1 MKGGEGDFFIRHHFR
16 IEGVEG
22 SRIQVVKFLSLEPWN
37 PCLPADRLE
46 FSNLFGLGRL
56 NGTMTQVRTRFA
68 PSPTGDLH
76 IGGAR
81 TALFNWLLA
90 RQARGVFILR
100 IEDTDVARSTQ
111 ESIQVILDAM
121 TWLGM
126 DWDEGPF
133 YQTQRVSFYR
143 EAAEKLLKEGKAYRC
158 YCTPEELETKREAAL
173 KAGIKPKYDRT
184 CLHRARL
191 GAKPRAQIPSAIRF
205 LSPDEGKTVVEDLIQ
220 GRVEFD
226 NTELD
231 DLIILRSDGLPTYNF
246 SVVVDDAT
254 MGITHVIRGNDHL
267 NNTPRQIQI
276 YQGLGYPI
284 PQFGHVPMILGPDK
298 KKLSKRHGAQSVMEY
313 KKLGYL
319 PQAVV
324 NYLVR
329 LGWSYGDQEEF
340 TREELIEKFSL
351 EAVGRSAAAI
361 NPGKLDWLN
370 SQYIKKIELDDLV
383 QRVQPFIEAKG
394 YSNIDPDL
402 LRKAILSFK
411 ERVKTLVEMAE
422 LSEFYFCDEIA
433 YDEKAAGK
441 FLSQETMPIF
451 SQMIPSLSKESVL
464 GKEKAHQL
472 IEQLAETRGE
482 PLVKIAQPIRV
493 ALTGRTVSPPIDEVM
508 EVLGKEK
515 VIKRLER
522 AIEYI
527 KKSEIRISK
536 SETNQKSK

>member
-1 MKGGEGDFFIRHHFR
+1 
-16 IEGVEG
+16 
-22 SRIQVVKFLSLEPWN
+22 
-37 PCLPADRLE
+37 
-46 FSNLFGLGRL
+46 
-56 NGTMTQVRTRFA
+56 MTQVRTRFA

-90 RQARGVFILR
+90 RHAQGVFILR

-111 ESIQVILDAM
+111 DSIQVILDAM

-133 YQTQRVSFYR
+133 YQTHRMSFYQ
-143 EAAEKLLKEGKAYRC
+143 EAVERLLRVGKAYRC

-184 CLHRARL
+184 CFNRKSFPL
-191 GAKPRAQIPSAIRF
+191 GSPSAVRF
-205 LSPDEGKTVVEDLIQ
+205 LSPDEGRTVVEDLIQ

-276 YQGLGYPI
+276 YQALGYPI
-284 PQFGHVPMILGPDK
+284 PNFGHVSMILGPDK

-313 KKLGYL
+313 KKMGYL

-351 EAVGRSAAAI
+351 GAVGRSAAAI

-370 SQYIKKIELDDLV
+370 AQHIKKIELDELI
-383 QRVQPFIEAKG
+383 QRVLPFIEAKG
-394 YSNIDPDL
+394 YSNIHPDL
-402 LRKAILSFK
+402 LRKAILSLR
-411 ERVKTLVEMAE
+411 ERVKTLVELAD
-422 LSEFYFCDEIA
+422 LSEFYFCEKIA

-441 FLSQETMPIF
+441 FLNQETLSMFNLAIT
-451 SQMIPSLSKESVL
+451 SLLNESVL
-464 GKEKAHQL
+464 EKERVHGL
-472 IEQLAETRGE
+472 IQQLAETRGE

-493 ALTGRTVSPPIDEVM
+493 ALTGRTVSPPIDEVIV
-508 EVLGKEK
+508 VLGKAE
-515 VIKRLER
+515 VVKRLQK
-522 AIEYI
+522 AVEYI
-527 KKSEIRISK
+527 KGVNVK
-536 SETNQKSK
+536 

>member
-1 MKGGEGDFFIRHHFR
+1 MM
-16 IEGVEG
+16 
-22 SRIQVVKFLSLEPWN
+22 SSL
-37 PCLPADRLE
+37 
-46 FSNLFGLGRL
+46 
-56 NGTMTQVRTRFA
+56 RTRFA

-90 RQARGVFILR
+90 RHSHGVFVLR

-133 YQTQRVSFYR
+133 YQTQRMSFYQQ
-143 EAAEKLLKEGKAYRC
+143 AAEKLLKEGKAYPC
-158 YCTPEELETKREAAL
+158 YCTPDELEKKRDAAL

-184 CLHRARL
+184 CLHRKSFPP
-191 GAKPRAQIPSAIRF
+191 GRAYTIRF
-205 LSPDEGKTVVEDLIQ
+205 LSPDTGKTLVEDLIQ

-231 DLIILRSDGLPTYNF
+231 DLIIMRSDGFPTYNF

-254 MGITHVIRGNDHL
+254 MEITHVIRGNDHL

-276 YQGLGYPI
+276 YQALGYAL
-284 PQFGHVPMILGPDK
+284 PQFGHVSMILGPDK

-313 KKLGYL
+313 QKMGYL
-319 PQAVV
+319 GQAVV

-329 LGWSYGDQEEF
+329 LGWAYGDQEEF
-340 TREELIEKFSL
+340 SREELIEKFSL

-370 SQYIKKIELDDLV
+370 AQYIKKVALEELV
-383 QRVQPFIEAKG
+383 RGVRPFIEAKG
-394 YSNIDPDL
+394 YSNVNPDL
-402 LRKAILSFK
+402 LRKAVLSLR

-422 LSEFYFCDEIA
+422 VSEFYFCEEIP
-433 YDEKAAGK
+433 YDEKAAAK
-441 FLSQETMPIF
+441 FLNPETLPVLHQAIT
-451 SQMIPSLSKESVL
+451 SLFNESVFE
-464 GKEKAHQL
+464 KERVHGL
-472 IEQLAETRGE
+472 LHRLAETRGE
-482 PLVKIAQPIRV
+482 PLVKIAQPVRV

-508 EVLGKEK
+508 EVLGKAE
-515 VIKRLER
+515 VLKRLQK
-522 AIEYI
+522 AIEYV
-527 KKSEIRISK
+527 KK
-536 SETNQKSK
+536 SETNQKSQ

>member
-1 MKGGEGDFFIRHHFR
+1 M
-16 IEGVEG
+16 V
-22 SRIQVVKFLSLEPWN
+22 
-37 PCLPADRLE
+37 
-46 FSNLFGLGRL
+46 
-56 NGTMTQVRTRFA
+56 QVRTRFA

-90 RQARGVFILR
+90 RHSQGIFILR

-133 YQTQRVSFYR
+133 YQTQRMSFYQ
-143 EAAEKLLKEGKAYRC
+143 EAAEKLLREGRAYRC
-158 YCTPEELETKREAAL
+158 YCSPEELEIKREAASR
-173 KAGIKPKYDRT
+173 AGIKPKYDRA
-184 CLHRARL
+184 CLGRTSFPPGR
-191 GAKPRAQIPSAIRF
+191 PSAIRF

-231 DLIILRSDGLPTYNF
+231 DLIILRSDGFPTYNF

-254 MGITHVIRGNDHL
+254 MEITHVIRGNDHL

-276 YQGLGYPI
+276 YQALGYPI
-284 PQFGHVPMILGPDK
+284 PKFGHVPMILGPDK

-313 KKLGYL
+313 KEMGYL
-319 PQAVV
+319 PQTVV

-340 TREELIEKFSL
+340 TQKELIEKFSL
-351 EAVGRSAAAI
+351 EAVGKSAAAI

-383 QRVQPFIEAKG
+383 QSVRPFLEAKG
-394 YSNIDPDL
+394 FLNIDSDL
-402 LRKAILSFK
+402 LRKALRSFR
-411 ERVKTLVEMAE
+411 ERVKTLVEMAD
-422 LSEFYFCDEIA
+422 LSEFYFSEEIV

-441 FLSQETMPIF
+441 FLNQETVPVLNQIITF
-451 SQMIPSLSKESVL
+451 LSNESIL
-464 GKEKAHQL
+464 GKENAHRQ
-472 IEQLAETRGE
+472 IQQLAEARGE
-482 PLVKIAQPIRV
+482 PLVKIAQPLRV

-508 EVLGKEK
+508 EILGKES
-515 VIKRLER
+515 VIKRLKR

-527 KKSEIRISK
+527 EHKSPITEH
-536 SETNQKSK
+536 Q

>member
-1 MKGGEGDFFIRHHFR
+1 
-16 IEGVEG
+16 
-22 SRIQVVKFLSLEPWN
+22 
-37 PCLPADRLE
+37 
-46 FSNLFGLGRL
+46 
-56 NGTMTQVRTRFA
+56 MTKVRTRFA

-81 TALFNWLLA
+81 TAIFNWLLA
-90 RQARGVFILR
+90 RHTQGAFILR

-133 YQTQRVSFYR
+133 YQTQRISLYQ
-143 EAAEKLLKEGKAYRC
+143 EAAERLLKQGKAYRC
-158 YCTPEELETKREAAL
+158 YCTPEEVAEKREAAL
-173 KAGIKPKYDRT
+173 KAGVKPKYDRT
-184 CLHRARL
+184 CLSR
-191 GAKPRAQIPSAIRF
+191 KPPYPDGPYAIRF
-205 LSPDEGKTVVEDLIQ
+205 LSPDEGKTGVEDLIQ
-220 GRVEFD
+220 GHVQFD

-267 NNTPRQIQI
+267 NNTPRQMQI
-276 YQGLGYPI
+276 YQALDYPL
-284 PQFGHVPMILGPDK
+284 PQFGHVSMILGPDK

-313 KKLGYL
+313 KKMGYL

-340 TREELIEKFSL
+340 TQEELIEKFSL
-351 EAVGRSAAAI
+351 KAVGRSPAAI

-370 SQYIKKIELDDLV
+370 AQYIKRTELGELV
-383 QRVQPFIEAKG
+383 QRARPFMEAKG
-394 YSNIDPDL
+394 YSMTDLDL
-402 LRKAILSFK
+402 LRKAVLSLR

-422 LSEFYFCDEIA
+422 LSEFYFSEEIG
-433 YDEKAAGK
+433 YEEKAAEK
-441 FLSQETMPIF
+441 FLKTDAVPLFEQIIAALAKEGVFDKGSGHRLIQEM
-451 SQMIPSLSKESVL
+451 
-464 GKEKAHQL
+464 
-472 IEQLAETRGE
+472 AEHRE
-482 PLVKIAQPIRV
+482 MPLVKIAQPIRV
-493 ALTGRTVSPPIDEVM
+493 ALTGKTVSPPIDEVM
-508 EVLGKEK
+508 ETLGRER
-515 VIKRLER
+515 VIQRLKK

-527 KKSEIRISK
+527 KGSR
-536 SETNQKSK
+536 

>member
-1 MKGGEGDFFIRHHFR
+1 
-16 IEGVEG
+16 
-22 SRIQVVKFLSLEPWN
+22 
-37 PCLPADRLE
+37 
-46 FSNLFGLGRL
+46 
-56 NGTMTQVRTRFA
+56 MTKIRTRFA

-90 RQARGVFILR
+90 RHAQGVFILR
-100 IEDTDVARSTQ
+100 IEDTDVARST
-111 ESIQVILDAM
+111 EEAIQVILDAM

-133 YQTQRVSFYR
+133 YQTERISLYQ
-143 EAAEKLLKEGKAYRC
+143 EAAEKLLNKGKAYRC
-158 YCTPEELETKREAAL
+158 YCTPEELTAKREAAL

-184 CLHRARL
+184 CLNRKSFPS
-191 GAKPRAQIPSAIRF
+191 GKSSAIRF
-205 LSPDEGKTVVEDLIQ
+205 LSPEEGKTVVEDIIQ

-226 NTELD
+226 NSELD

-254 MGITHVIRGNDHL
+254 MEITHVIRGNDHL

-276 YQGLGYPI
+276 YQALDYPL
-284 PQFGHVPMILGPDK
+284 PKFGHVPMILGPDK

-313 KKLGYL
+313 QKMGYL

-340 TREELIEKFSL
+340 TREELIEKFNM
-351 EAVGRSAAAI
+351 EAVGRSAAAM

-370 SQYIKKIELDDLV
+370 AQYIKKIELDELV
-383 QRVQPFIEAKG
+383 QRVQPFIEARG
-394 YSNIDPDL
+394 YLNINPDR
-402 LRKAILSFK
+402 LRKAVLSLR
-411 ERVKTLVEMAE
+411 ERAKTLVEMAE
-422 LSEFYFCDEIA
+422 LSEFYFCEEIA
-433 YDEKAAGK
+433 YDEKMAVK
-441 FLSQETMPIF
+441 FLNQETLLVLNQI
-451 SQMIPSLSKESVL
+451 IPSLSEESTL
-464 GKEKAHQL
+464 EKGNVHPL
-472 IEQLAETRGE
+472 IQQLAEMRGE
-482 PLVKIAQPIRV
+482 PLVKIAQPLRV

-508 EVLGKEK
+508 EVLGKEE
-515 VIKRLER
+515 VIKRLQR

-527 KKSEIRISK
+527 E
-536 SETNQKSK
+536 KSK

>member
-1 MKGGEGDFFIRHHFR
+1 MSG
-16 IEGVEG
+16 
-22 SRIQVVKFLSLEPWN
+22 
-37 PCLPADRLE
+37 
-46 FSNLFGLGRL
+46 
-56 NGTMTQVRTRFA
+56 VRTRFA

-90 RQARGVFILR
+90 RHSHGVFILR

-111 ESIQVILDAM
+111 ESMQVILDAM

-133 YQTQRVSFYR
+133 YQTQRMSFYQ
-143 EAAEKLLKEGKAYRC
+143 EAAEKLLREGRAYRC
-158 YCTPEELETKREAAL
+158 YCTPEELEIKREAAL
-173 KAGIKPKYDRT
+173 KTGIKPKYDRT
-184 CLHRARL
+184 CFQRKSFPP
-191 GAKPRAQIPSAIRF
+191 GGPSAIRF

-267 NNTPRQIQI
+267 NNTPRQIQV
-276 YQGLGYPI
+276 YQALGYPI

-313 KKLGYL
+313 KTMGYL

-340 TREELIEKFSL
+340 TREELIEKFNL
-351 EAVGRSAAAI
+351 EAVGRSASAI

-370 SQYIKKIELDDLV
+370 AQYIKKIELEELV
-383 QRVQPFIEAKG
+383 QRVRPFVEAKG
-394 YSNIDPDL
+394 YLNIDTDL
-402 LRKAILSFK
+402 LRKAVLSLR
-411 ERVKTLVEMAE
+411 ERVKTLVEMAAV
-422 LSEFYFCDEIA
+422 SEFYFCEEIA
-433 YDEKAAGK
+433 YDEKAAAK
-441 FLSQETMPIF
+441 FLNQETISMFNQAIT
-451 SQMIPSLSKESVL
+451 SLLNESVL
-464 GKEKAHQL
+464 EKERVHGL
-472 IEQLAETRGE
+472 IQQLAETRGE
-482 PLVKIAQPIRV
+482 PLVKIAQPLRV
-493 ALTGRTVSPPIDEVM
+493 ALTGRTVSPPIDAVM
-508 EVLGKEK
+508 EVLGKKE
-515 VIKRLER
+515 VIKRLHR
-522 AIEYI
+522 AIEFM
-527 KKSEIRISK
+527 KRVNVK
-536 SETNQKSK
+536 

>member
-1 MKGGEGDFFIRHHFR
+1 M
-16 IEGVEG
+16 
-22 SRIQVVKFLSLEPWN
+22 
-37 PCLPADRLE
+37 
-46 FSNLFGLGRL
+46 SN
-56 NGTMTQVRTRFA
+56 VRARFA

-90 RQARGVFILR
+90 RHSQGVFILR
-100 IEDTDVARSTQ
+100 IEDTDAARSTQ

-133 YQTQRVSFYR
+133 YQTERVSLYR

-158 YCTPEELETKREAAL
+158 YCTPEELETKREAAM
-173 KAGIKPKYDRT
+173 KAGIKPKYDRA
-184 CLHRARL
+184 CLGRTSFPSGR
-191 GAKPRAQIPSAIRF
+191 PSAIRF
-205 LSPDEGKTVVEDLIQ
+205 LSPEEGKTVVEDLIQ

-276 YQGLGYPI
+276 YQALGYPI
-284 PQFGHVPMILGPDK
+284 PKFGHVPMILGPDK

-313 KKLGYL
+313 KKMGYL
-319 PQAVV
+319 PQAVT

-340 TREELIEKFSL
+340 NREELIEKFSL

-370 SQYIKKIELDDLV
+370 SQYMKKIELEELI
-383 QRVQPFIEAKG
+383 QRVRPFIEAKG
-394 YSNIDPDL
+394 YSTLDPDR
-402 LRKAILSFK
+402 LRKAISSLR
-411 ERVKTLVEMAE
+411 ERVKTLVEMADQ
-422 LSEFYFCDEIA
+422 SEFYFSDEII

-441 FLSQETMPIF
+441 FLNQEATPMLNQVIT
-451 SQMIPSLSKESVL
+451 SLSREPLLEKENV
-464 GKEKAHQL
+464 HRL
-472 IEQLAETRGE
+472 IQELSETRGE
-482 PLVKIAQPIRV
+482 PLVKVAQPLRV
-493 ALTGRTVSPPIDEVM
+493 ALTGRTVSPPIDEVI
-508 EVLGKEK
+508 EVLGKES
-515 VIKRLER
+515 VIKRLKK

-527 KKSEIRISK
+527 EHKSPITK
-536 SETNQKSK
+536 HQ

>member
-1 MKGGEGDFFIRHHFR
+1 
-16 IEGVEG
+16 
-22 SRIQVVKFLSLEPWN
+22 
-37 PCLPADRLE
+37 
-46 FSNLFGLGRL
+46 
-56 NGTMTQVRTRFA
+56 MTKVRTRFA

-81 TALFNWLLA
+81 TAIFNWLLA
-90 RQARGVFILR
+90 RHTQGAFILR

-133 YQTQRVSFYR
+133 YQTQRISLYQ
-143 EAAEKLLKEGKAYRC
+143 EAAERLLKQGKAYRC
-158 YCTPEELETKREAAL
+158 YCTPEEVAEKREAAL
-173 KAGIKPKYDRT
+173 KAGVKPKYDRT
-184 CLHRARL
+184 CLSR
-191 GAKPRAQIPSAIRF
+191 KPPYPDGPYAIRF
-205 LSPDEGKTVVEDLIQ
+205 LSPDEGKTGVEDLIQ
-220 GRVEFD
+220 GHVQFD

-276 YQGLGYPI
+276 YQALDYPL
-284 PQFGHVPMILGPDK
+284 PQFGHVSMILGPDK

-313 KKLGYL
+313 KKMGYL

-340 TREELIEKFSL
+340 TQEELIEKFSL
-351 EAVGRSAAAI
+351 KAVGRSPAAI

-370 SQYIKKIELDDLV
+370 AQYIKRTELGELV
-383 QRVQPFIEAKG
+383 QRARPFMEAKG
-394 YSNIDPDL
+394 YSMTDLDL
-402 LRKAILSFK
+402 LRKAVLSLR
-411 ERVKTLVEMAE
+411 ERVKTLVEMAD
-422 LSEFYFCDEIA
+422 LSEFYFCKEIVYEA
-433 YDEKAAGK
+433 KAAEK
-441 FLSQETMPIF
+441 FLTSESVPILKQSTEAF
-451 SQMIPSLSKESVL
+451 SKEANLDKGTV
-464 GKEKAHQL
+464 HRH
-472 IEQLAETRGE
+472 IEQLASSRGE

-493 ALTGRTVSPPIDEVM
+493 ALTGKTVSPPIDEVV
-508 EVLGKEK
+508 EILGSSTATQ
-515 VIKRLER
+515 RLR
-522 AIEYI
+522 KAIEFI
-527 KKSEIRISK
+527 ESK
-536 SETNQKSK
+536 DKE

>member
-1 MKGGEGDFFIRHHFR
+1 
-16 IEGVEG
+16 
-22 SRIQVVKFLSLEPWN
+22 
-37 PCLPADRLE
+37 
-46 FSNLFGLGRL
+46 
-56 NGTMTQVRTRFA
+56 MTKVRTRFA

-81 TALFNWLLA
+81 TAIFNWLLA
-90 RQARGVFILR
+90 RHTQGAFILR

-133 YQTQRVSFYR
+133 YQTQRISLYQ
-143 EAAEKLLKEGKAYRC
+143 EAAERLLKQGKAYRC
-158 YCTPEELETKREAAL
+158 YCTPEEVAKKREAAL
-173 KAGIKPKYDRT
+173 KAGVKPKYDRT
-184 CLHRARL
+184 CLSR
-191 GAKPRAQIPSAIRF
+191 KPPYPDGPYAIRF
-205 LSPDEGKTVVEDLIQ
+205 LSPDEGKTGVEDLIQ
-220 GRVEFD
+220 GHVQFD

-276 YQGLGYPI
+276 YQALDYPL
-284 PQFGHVPMILGPDK
+284 PKFGHVSMILGPDK

-313 KKLGYL
+313 KKMGYL

-340 TREELIEKFSL
+340 TQEELIEKFSL
-351 EAVGRSAAAI
+351 EAVGRSPAAI

-370 SQYIKKIELDDLV
+370 AQYIKRTELGELV
-383 QRVQPFIEAKG
+383 QRARPFMEAKG
-394 YSNIDPDL
+394 YSMTDLDL
-402 LRKAILSFK
+402 LRKAVLSLR

-422 LSEFYFCDEIA
+422 LSEFYFSEEIG
-433 YDEKAAGK
+433 YEEKAAEK
-441 FLSQETMPIF
+441 FLKTDAVPLFEQIIAALAKEGVFDKGSGHRLIQEM
-451 SQMIPSLSKESVL
+451 
-464 GKEKAHQL
+464 
-472 IEQLAETRGE
+472 AEHRE
-482 PLVKIAQPIRV
+482 MPLVKIAQPIRV
-493 ALTGRTVSPPIDEVM
+493 ALTGKTVSPPIDEVM
-508 EVLGKEK
+508 ETLGRER
-515 VIKRLER
+515 VIQRLKK

-527 KKSEIRISK
+527 KGSR
-536 SETNQKSK
+536 

>member
-1 MKGGEGDFFIRHHFR
+1 
-16 IEGVEG
+16 
-22 SRIQVVKFLSLEPWN
+22 
-37 PCLPADRLE
+37 
-46 FSNLFGLGRL
+46 
-56 NGTMTQVRTRFA
+56 MTKVRTRFA

-90 RQARGVFILR
+90 RHAQGIFILR
-100 IEDTDVARSTQ
+100 IEDTDIARSTQ

-133 YQTQRVSFYR
+133 YQTQRMSFYQ
-143 EAAEKLLKEGKAYRC
+143 EVAEKLLKEGKAYRC
-158 YCTPEELETKREAAL
+158 YCTPEELEIKREAAL
-173 KAGIKPKYDRT
+173 RAGIKPKYDRT
-184 CLHRARL
+184 CLHRKSFPPE
-191 GAKPRAQIPSAIRF
+191 KPFAIRF
-205 LSPDEGKTVVEDLIQ
+205 LSPEEGKTTVEDLIQ

-231 DLIILRSDGLPTYNF
+231 DLIILRSDGFPTYNF

-254 MGITHVIRGNDHL
+254 MDITHVIRGNDHL

-284 PQFGHVPMILGPDK
+284 PKFGHVPMILGPDK

-313 KKLGYL
+313 QKMGYL

-340 TREELIEKFSL
+340 SLEELIEKFRL

-370 SQYIKKIELDDLV
+370 SQYIKKIELDELV
-383 QRVQPFIEAKG
+383 QKVQPFIEAKG
-394 YSNIDPDL
+394 HSNLDPNL
-402 LRKAILSFK
+402 LRKAVLSLR

-422 LSEFYFCDEIA
+422 LSEYYFCEEVV
-433 YDEKAAGK
+433 YDEKAAVK
-441 FLSQETMPIF
+441 FLNQETVPMLEQIAL
-451 SQMIPSLSKESVL
+451 SLSEESTLKKEN
-464 GKEKAHQL
+464 AHRL
-472 IEQLAETRGE
+472 IQQLAETRRE
-482 PLVKIAQPIRV
+482 PLVKIAQPLRV
-493 ALTGRTVSPPIDEVM
+493 ALTGRTISPPIDEVM
-508 EVLGKEK
+508 EVLGKGE
-515 VIKRLER
+515 VIKRIEK

-527 KKSEIRISK
+527 KKSEVRISK
-536 SETNQKSK
+536 S

>member
-1 MKGGEGDFFIRHHFR
+1 MMSK
-16 IEGVEG
+16 
-22 SRIQVVKFLSLEPWN
+22 
-37 PCLPADRLE
+37 
-46 FSNLFGLGRL
+46 
-56 NGTMTQVRTRFA
+56 VRTRFA

-90 RQARGVFILR
+90 RHEKGVFILR

-133 YQTQRVSFYR
+133 YQTQRIRFYQ
-143 EAAEKLLKEGKAYRC
+143 EAAEKLLEERKAYRC

-184 CLHRARL
+184 CLNRKSFPP
-191 GAKPRAQIPSAIRF
+191 GSPSAIRF
-205 LSPDEGKTVVEDLIQ
+205 LSPNEGKTVVEDLIQ
-220 GRVEFD
+220 GHVEFD

-246 SVVVDDAT
+246 SVVLDDAI
-254 MGITHVIRGNDHL
+254 MGITYVIRGNDHL

-276 YQGLGYPI
+276 YQALSYPI
-284 PQFGHVPMILGPDK
+284 PKFGHVPMILGPDK
-298 KKLSKRHGAQSVMEY
+298 KKLSKRHGAPSVMEY

-340 TREELIEKFSL
+340 TPEELIEKFRL

-370 SQYIKKIELDDLV
+370 SQYIKRLELDELV
-383 QRVQPFIEAKG
+383 QRVRPFIEAKG
-394 YSNIDPDL
+394 YSNIDADL
-402 LRKAILSFK
+402 LRMAVRSLR
-411 ERVKTLVEMAE
+411 ERVKTLVEMAD
-422 LSEFYFCDEIA
+422 LSEFYFCEEIA

-441 FLSQETMPIF
+441 FLSKET
-451 SQMIPSLSKESVL
+451 IPMFQQVIASLLKESVL
-464 GKEKAHQL
+464 GKENVHRLVQ
-472 IEQLAETRGE
+472 QLAEMRAE

-493 ALTGRTVSPPIDEVM
+493 ALTGRSVSPPIDEVM

-515 VIKRLER
+515 VIQRLER
-522 AIEYI
+522 AIEYMEGHSA
-527 KKSEIRISK
+527 K
-536 SETNQKSK
+536 

>member
-1 MKGGEGDFFIRHHFR
+1 
-16 IEGVEG
+16 
-22 SRIQVVKFLSLEPWN
+22 
-37 PCLPADRLE
+37 
-46 FSNLFGLGRL
+46 
-56 NGTMTQVRTRFA
+56 MTQVRTRFA

-90 RQARGVFILR
+90 RHAHGSFILR

-111 ESIQVILDAM
+111 DSIQIILDAM

-133 YQTQRVSFYR
+133 YQTQRMSFYQ
-143 EAAEKLLKEGKAYRC
+143 EAAEKLLREGRAYRC
-158 YCTPEELETKREAAL
+158 YCTPDELEKKREAAL

-184 CLHRARL
+184 CLDRKSLPA
-191 GAKPRAQIPSAIRF
+191 GKPSAIRF
-205 LSPDEGKTVVEDLIQ
+205 LSPDTGKTVVEDLIQ

-231 DLIILRSDGLPTYNF
+231 DLIILRSDGFPTYNF

-254 MGITHVIRGNDHL
+254 MRITHVIRGNDHL

-276 YQGLGYPI
+276 YQALGYPL
-284 PQFGHVPMILGPDK
+284 PQFGHVSMILGPDK

-313 KKLGYL
+313 QKLGYL

-329 LGWSYGDQEEF
+329 LGWAHGDQEEF
-340 TREELIEKFSL
+340 TREELIGKFSL

-370 SQYIKKIELDDLV
+370 AQYIKKIELEELV
-383 QRVQPFIEAKG
+383 QRVRPFIEAKG
-394 YSNIDPDL
+394 YSNIDPQV
-402 LRKAILSFK
+402 LRKALLSLR
-411 ERVKTLVEMAE
+411 ERVKTLVEMADV
-422 LSEFYFCDEIA
+422 SEFYFCEEIT
-433 YDEKAAGK
+433 YDEKAAAK
-441 FLSQETMPIF
+441 FLNQETLPMLHQAIT
-451 SQMIPSLSKESVL
+451 SLSNESVL
-464 GKEKAHQL
+464 EKERVHGL
-472 IEQLAETRGE
+472 IQQLAETGGE
-482 PLVKIAQPIRV
+482 PLVKIAQPLRV

-508 EVLGKEK
+508 DVLGKER
-515 VIKRLER
+515 VIQRLQK
-522 AIEYI
+522 AIEKI
-527 KKSEIRISK
+527 G
-536 SETNQKSK
+536 

>member
-1 MKGGEGDFFIRHHFR
+1 MEK
-16 IEGVEG
+16 
-22 SRIQVVKFLSLEPWN
+22 
-37 PCLPADRLE
+37 
-46 FSNLFGLGRL
+46 
-56 NGTMTQVRTRFA
+56 VRTRFA

-90 RQARGVFILR
+90 RHAKGTFILR

-126 DWDEGPF
+126 DWDEGAY
-133 YQTQRVSFYR
+133 YQSQRISLYQ
-143 EAAEKLLKEGKAYRC
+143 EAAQKLLREGKAYRC
-158 YCTPEELETKREAAL
+158 YCTPEELEAKREAAL
-173 KAGIKPKYDRT
+173 KAVVKPKYDRT
-184 CLHRARL
+184 CLRR
-191 GAKPRAQIPSAIRF
+191 KPPFPERPSAIRF

-220 GRVEFD
+220 GHVEFD
-226 NTELD
+226 NAELD

-246 SVVVDDAT
+246 SVVVDDVT
-254 MGITHVIRGNDHL
+254 MAITHVIRGNDHL

-276 YQGLGYPI
+276 YHALSYALPK
-284 PQFGHVPMILGPDK
+284 FGHVSMILGPDR

-313 KKLGYL
+313 KKMGYL

-351 EAVGRSAAAI
+351 EAVGKSAAAI
-361 NPGKLDWLN
+361 NPGKLNWLN
-370 SQYIKKIELDDLV
+370 AQYIKKIELDELV
-383 QRVQPFIEAKG
+383 QRVRPFIEAKG
-394 YSNIDPDL
+394 YSIPNVDL
-402 LRKAILSFK
+402 LRKAVLSLR
-411 ERVKTLVEMAE
+411 ERVKTLVEMAD
-422 LSEFYFCDEIA
+422 LSEFYFCKEIA

-441 FLSQETMPIF
+441 FLKAESVPILEEA
-451 SQMIPSLSKESVL
+451 IASLSKETVL
-464 GKEKAHQL
+464 DKGSGHRL
-472 IEQLAETRGE
+472 IQQLAEARGV

-493 ALTGRTVSPPIDEVM
+493 ALTGKTASPPIDEVL
-508 EVLGKEK
+508 EALGKEE
-515 VIKRLER
+515 VIQRLRR

-527 KKSEIRISK
+527 QRMSNSRAQSR
-536 SETNQKSK
+536 

>member
-1 MKGGEGDFFIRHHFR
+1 MAE
-16 IEGVEG
+16 
-22 SRIQVVKFLSLEPWN
+22 
-37 PCLPADRLE
+37 
-46 FSNLFGLGRL
+46 
-56 NGTMTQVRTRFA
+56 VRTRFA

-90 RQARGVFILR
+90 RHCSGVFVLR

-126 DWDEGPF
+126 DWDEGPV
-133 YQTQRVSFYR
+133 YQTQRISFYQQ
-143 EAAEKLLKEGKAYRC
+143 AAEKLLEEGKAYRC
-158 YCTPEELETKREAAL
+158 YCTPDELEKKRDAAL
-173 KAGIKPKYDRT
+173 KAGGKPKYDRT
-184 CLHRARL
+184 CLHQKSSPPGKAFT
-191 GAKPRAQIPSAIRF
+191 IRF
-205 LSPDEGKTVVEDLIQ
+205 LSPDTGKTVVEDLIQ

-276 YQGLGYPI
+276 YQALGYPL
-284 PQFGHVPMILGPDK
+284 PQFGHVSMILGPDK

-313 KKLGYL
+313 QKLGYL

-329 LGWSYGDQEEF
+329 LGWAHGDQEEF

-351 EAVGRSAAAI
+351 EAVGKSAAAI

-370 SQYIKKIELDDLV
+370 SQYIKKIELKELV
-383 QRVQPFIEAKG
+383 EKVRPFLEAKG
-394 YSNIDPDL
+394 YSNVDPER
-402 LRKAILSFK
+402 LRKAVLSLR

-422 LSEFYFCDEIA
+422 VSEFYFREEIT

-441 FLSQETMPIF
+441 FLTRETIPMF
-451 SQMIPSLSKESVL
+451 NQMIAALSKESSWGRENVH
-464 GKEKAHQL
+464 GQ
-472 IEQLAETRGE
+472 IQTLAETRGE
-482 PLVKIAQPIRV
+482 PLVKIAQPLRV
-493 ALTGRTVSPPIDEVM
+493 ALTGKTVSPPIDEVI
-508 EVLGKEK
+508 EVLGRSA
-515 VIKRLER
+515 VIKRLRR
-522 AIEYI
+522 AVESIE
-527 KKSEIRISK
+527 KS
-536 SETNQKSK
+536 N